1 MIKID
6 FNGYII
12 CFFLG
17 FEGFG
22 GFWKKDEMFKF
33 ISMKFYNINIKVGK
47 MYKLII
53 GYKDFII
60 YW

>member
-1 MIKID
+1 
-6 FNGYII
+6 
-12 CFFLG
+12 
-17 FEGFG
+17 
-22 GFWKKDEMFKF
+22 MFKI